1 MLASRRCRSVAKM
14 MTGPVRL
21 RPKPV
26 ARLEIVL
33 LGFEDGGFGIYDFF
47 YLYCFYAEFFGFMN
61 LVSGFMNFIC

>member
-1 MLASRRCRSVAKM
+1 M
-14 MTGPVRL
+14 RL
-21 RPKPV
+21 RPKPA

>member
-1 MLASRRCRSVAKM
+1 MAKM

-47 YLYCFYAEFFGFMN
+47 FFILF
-61 LVSGFMNFIC
+61 LC